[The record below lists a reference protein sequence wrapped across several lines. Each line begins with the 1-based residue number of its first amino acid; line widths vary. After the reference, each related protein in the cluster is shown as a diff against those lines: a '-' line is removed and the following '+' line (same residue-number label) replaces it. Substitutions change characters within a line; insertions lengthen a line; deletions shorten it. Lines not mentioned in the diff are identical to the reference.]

1 MAPGRSPDERIQVAS
16 PTGALGEESRKRST
30 GRPRD
35 VSLGSVSEQDQKL
48 RRMRAVLRDAGL
60 GALRLRGIDWFA
72 WATCGGSSRVLLA
85 AETGVAELLVTLDGA
100 FVLTDAIEAER
111 LAAEEVSSAWSVV
124 AHPWERPEAR
134 ERLVRER
141 AGEGPIASD
150 RPAGDERRL
159 PEDLVRGRWALV
171 DEEQERLRSLG
182 AEGASVLTDALSAA
196 EPTWTGH
203 RLSASIHAGLVDQGI
218 DPALVLVGD
227 AGRLWRWR
235 HPTAADRVL
244 GRRAMAVLCARRA
257 GLYACCT
264 RLVAFGAPM
273 AEDLAADAAVREV
286 EAAAL
291 EASRPGATL
300 GGVLERIQQAYA
312 RVGRPDAWREHHQGG
327 PTGYLARERV
337 ATPGDGSVLPS
348 GAAVAWNPSLPGSKS
363 EDTVLVHPDGA
374 LEVVTVDPRWPTVT
388 AGGRA
393 RPAVWVR

>member
-1 MAPGRSPDERIQVAS
+1 M
-16 PTGALGEESRKRST
+16 T
-30 GRPRD
+30 
-35 VSLGSVSEQDQKL
+35 EQDEKL
-48 RRMRAVLRDAGL
+48 RRIRTLLRESGL
-60 GALRLRGIDWFA
+60 GAVRLRGIDWFA

-85 AETGVAELLVTLDGA
+85 AEAGVAELLVTPDGA

-111 LAAEEVSSAWSVV
+111 LAAEEVSTAWSVV
-124 AHPWERPEAR
+124 AHPWEHPGAR
-134 ERLVRER
+134 EQLVRER
-141 AGEGPIASD
+141 SGAGPIASD
-150 RPAGDERRL
+150 RPVGHEQPL
-159 PEDLVRGRWALV
+159 PDTFLRSRWALLP
-171 DEEQERLRSLG
+171 EEQERLRSLG
-182 AEGASVLTDALSAA
+182 AESAAVLTDTLSAA

-244 GRRAMAVLCARRA
+244 GRRAMAVVCARRA

-264 RLVAFGAPM
+264 RLVAFSAPM
-273 AEDLAADAAVREV
+273 AEDSAADAAVLEV

-291 EASRPGATL
+291 DASRPGATL
-300 GGVLERIQQAYA
+300 GTVLERVQQAYA
-312 RVGRPDAWREHHQGG
+312 RAGRDGAWREHHQGG

-337 ATPGDGSVLPS
+337 ATPGDGATLPA
-348 GAAVAWNPSLPGSKS
+348 GVALAWNPSLPGSKS
-363 EDTVLVHPDGA
+363 EDTVLVHPDGR
-374 LEVVTVDPRWPTVT
+374 LEVVTVDPRWPTVE

>member
-1 MAPGRSPDERIQVAS
+1 M
-16 PTGALGEESRKRST
+16 T
-30 GRPRD
+30 
-35 VSLGSVSEQDQKL
+35 EQDEKL
-48 RRMRAVLRDAGL
+48 RRMRGLLRDSGL

-85 AETGVAELLVTLDGA
+85 AETGIAELLVTVDGA
-100 FVLTDAIEAER
+100 FVLTDTIEAER
-111 LAAEEVSSAWSVV
+111 LAAEEVSPAWSVV
-124 AHPWERPEAR
+124 AHPWERPEER
-134 ERLVRER
+134 ERLVLER
-141 AGEGPIASD
+141 ASTGPVASD
-150 RPAGDERRL
+150 RPVAGERAL
-159 PEDLVRGRWALV
+159 PDAFLRSRWALLP
-171 DEEQERLRSLG
+171 EEQERLRTLG
-182 AEGASVLTDALSAA
+182 AESAAVLTDALSAA
-196 EPTWTGH
+196 EPTWSGH

-244 GRRAMAVLCARRA
+244 GRRAMAVVCARRA

-273 AEDLAADAAVREV
+273 AEDSAADVAVHEV

-291 EASRPGATL
+291 DATRPGVTL
-300 GGVLERIQQAYA
+300 GTVLERIQAAYA
-312 RVGRPDAWREHHQGG
+312 RVGRDGAWREHHQGG

-337 ATPGDGSVLPS
+337 ATPGDGSTLPA

-363 EDTVLVHPDGA
+363 EDTVLVHADGR
-374 LEVVTVDPRWPTVT
+374 LEVVTVDPRWPTLA

-393 RPAVWVR
+393 RPTVWVR

>member
-1 MAPGRSPDERIQVAS
+1 V
-16 PTGALGEESRKRST
+16 T
-30 GRPRD
+30 
-35 VSLGSVSEQDQKL
+35 EQDEKL
-48 RRMRAVLRDAGL
+48 RRIRTLLRESGL

-85 AETGVAELLVTLDGA
+85 AETGVAELLVTPDGA

-124 AHPWERPEAR
+124 AHPWEQPEAR
-134 ERLVRER
+134 EQLVHER
-141 AGEGPIASD
+141 SGTGPIASD
-150 RPAGDERRL
+150 RPAGHEQSL
-159 PEDLVRGRWALV
+159 PDTFLRSRWALLP
-171 DEEQERLRSLG
+171 EEQERLRGLG
-182 AEGASVLTDALSAA
+182 AESAAVLTDALSSA

-203 RLSASIHAGLVDQGI
+203 RLSASIHADLVDRGI

-244 GRRAMAVLCARRA
+244 GRRAMAVVCARRA

-264 RLVAFGAPM
+264 RLVAFGPPM
-273 AEDLAADAAVREV
+273 AEDSTADAAVLEV

-291 EASRPGATL
+291 DASRPGTTL
-300 GGVLERIQQAYA
+300 GTVLERVLQAYA
-312 RVGRPDAWREHHQGG
+312 RVGREGAWREHHQGG
-327 PTGYLARERV
+327 PTGYRARERV
-337 ATPGDGSVLPS
+337 ATPGDGATLPA

-363 EDTVLVHPDGA
+363 EDTVLMHPDGR
-374 LEVVTVDPRWPTVT
+374 LEVVTLDPRWPTVV